1 MVVTTDCYLFGLKT
15 TQYFLFDAHNF
26 GIQSQA
32 RWDSLAVQ
40 IWPMGHKLTVAAIQ
54 LLIFNGP

>member
-26 GIQSQA
+26 GIQSQGQFSGPNLA
-32 RWDSLAVQ
+32 QGPQVDS
-40 IWPMGHKLTVAAIQ
+40 HCYTVVNI
-54 LLIFNGP
+54 